1 MTTEHLLVVDD
12 NTESIRTLFAT
23 VEDTNTTAE
32 IAHSTEDGWQQFQQK
47 TFTRVVV
54 RVRSDAIDGLTL
66 CRQLRTVA
74 SRDELSI
81 IVLLSEDQLPLGAE
95 ALIAGATD
103 LLIDPFEPRELR
115 MRAGIIPNDVQRRF
129 DQPHTLTD
137 RQSETPDGPQV
148 VMPEFDPTTMRFGYG
163 PYGHRLEQWQQ
174 DPATRSMTLDRIIV
188 CPKCEAIPTVRP
200 GCGACGSAFVEQ
212 QVLIHHFACA
222 HVGPADEF
230 QTKDGLRCPKC
241 HVSDLIAGSDFEQT
255 KGCLTC
261 ADCDAIFTEPQMIGH
276 CLSCQHRFNMKD
288 GKLIDLTGYQAG
300 PVHAAR
306 IPSPNYMSD
315 AAHRTGQQPA
325 RHDG

>member
-1 MTTEHLLVVDD
+1 MTTEHMLVVDN
-12 NTESIRTLFAT
+12 NTESIGTILAT
-23 VEDTNTTAE
+23 VEDTNTTAT
-32 IAHSTEDGWQQFQQK
+32 IARTTEEGWNLFQQDS
-47 TFTRVVV
+47 FTRVVV
-54 RVRSDAIDGLTL
+54 RVRSAAIDGLTL

-74 SRDELSI
+74 SREELSI
-81 IVLLSEDQLPLGAE
+81 IVLLSEAELSLGAE

-103 LLIDPFEPRELR
+103 LLLDPFERRELR

-129 DQPHTLTD
+129 DQAHTPAAQQTGTL
-137 RQSETPDGPQV
+137 SAPQMV
-148 VMPEFDPTTMRFGYG
+148 IPEFDAASLRFGYG

-174 DPATRSMTLDRIIV
+174 DPTTHSMTLDRIIV

-288 GKLIDLTGYQAG
+288 GKLLDLTGYQTG
-300 PVHAAR
+300 PGHSAH

-315 AAHRTGQQPA
+315 SAHRTVQRTG